1 MTARRRLIIAI
12 LGTATVAIIA
22 AVVAVLALGVFGNGD
37 DDPSLEK
44 ARITVEEVINQVETE
59 RPREPDTDVPRFLP
73 AEVGE
78 DLSPGDGVKT
88 FRESEARIDIVISA
102 FTRITRS
109 TPNTIWRLG
118 QFALENE
125 TIIELARGKIFLF
138 DEGAREGL
146 SPVKVVTPAG
156 TASPRGTWISVEY
169 DPEEEVVE
177 VQCFRGV
184 CELQNELGSQVM
196 TDEEKSTATVETA
209 PTEPVLMVEE
219 EKIEFTQFP
228 EAQSGEV
235 MIPTPVVVPPTP
247 TPAPP
252 PTATAVLLPTATQ
265 APTPEP
271 TSTAVL
277 LPTPT
282 AAPVATPVP
291 TAAPRTSCCNT
302 GNSHRACPHSSPGPA
317 PSTNA

>member
-156 TASPRGTWISVEY
+156 TASPRGTWISVDRHSRDRTTFPGYSSRRDAANYNLAFQGRQMRSDSLKFLLPWTNHRPAKRKISKPLVYDQVSSLGSPFALY
-169 DPEEEVVE
+169 DPV
-177 VQCFRGV
+177 
-184 CELQNELGSQVM
+184 
-196 TDEEKSTATVETA
+196 TVINPDA
-209 PTEPVLMVEE
+209 PKVD
-219 EKIEFTQFP
+219 
-228 EAQSGEV
+228 
-235 MIPTPVVVPPTP
+235 
-247 TPAPP
+247 
-252 PTATAVLLPTATQ
+252 
-265 APTPEP
+265 
-271 TSTAVL
+271 
-277 LPTPT
+277 
-282 AAPVATPVP
+282 
-291 TAAPRTSCCNT
+291 
-302 GNSHRACPHSSPGPA
+302 
-317 PSTNA
+317 